1 MNMRV
6 SQDLEHLKILAI
18 CFYVKAGLTLLAGI
32 FVAIYFM
39 FIGGIFMSIDIKH
52 KAGEPDPAMFGGFF
66 IVIGIV
72 VALVIALFAF
82 LEFYAG
88 RSLAKHKNY
97 SFCFVIAVLS
107 CLSLPLGTVLG
118 IFTII
123 VLVRDSVKAI
133 FSGQGFQ
140 QFNSPPPPANWQ

>member
-6 SQDLEHLKILAI
+6 NQDLEHLKILAI
-18 CFYVKAGLTLLAGI
+18 CFYVKAGLTLLMGI
-32 FVAIYFM
+32 FFAVYFM
-39 FIGGIFMSIDIKH
+39 FVGGIFMSIDIKH
-52 KAGEPDPAMFGGFF
+52 KAGEPNPAMFGGFF

-72 VALVIALFAF
+72 VALVIAFFAF

-88 RSLAKHKNY
+88 RSLSQHKNHT
-97 SFCFVIAVLS
+97 FCLVIAALS
-107 CLSLPLGTVLG
+107 CLSVPLGTILG
-118 IFTII
+118 IFTIV

-140 QFNSPPPPANWQ
+140 QFNTPPPPQNWQ